1 MSITGTSVLQKPYV
15 SEPQWLACLDRRM
28 SSDSGPRS
36 HPNSPLADPQPVPG
50 QFCWLIPAF
59 QFRAHDFQR
68 PCMDLSQ
75 HGLAVLT
82 PQLDRPV
89 LMAFMHTA
97 DNSIVASATLPGRK
111 TRVAVVLIQK

>member
-1 MSITGTSVLQKPYV
+1 
-15 SEPQWLACLDRRM
+15 
-28 SSDSGPRS
+28 
-36 HPNSPLADPQPVPG
+36 
-50 QFCWLIPAF
+50 
-59 QFRAHDFQR
+59 
-68 PCMDLSQ
+68 MDLSQ